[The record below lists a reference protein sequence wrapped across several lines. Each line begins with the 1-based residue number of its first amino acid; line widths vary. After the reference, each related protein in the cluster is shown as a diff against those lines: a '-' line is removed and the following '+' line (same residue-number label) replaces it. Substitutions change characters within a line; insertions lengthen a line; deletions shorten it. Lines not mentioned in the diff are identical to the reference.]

1 MKTYKLFPKKLPHT
15 IVLFVLFY
23 IFIAAIL
30 GILFYQGS
38 QSPKVLNAARFFPI
52 PVAKVDGQFIWA
64 RKFIEYR
71 SFMENFIA
79 RSSEAGQ
86 AVSLEQS
93 LDHQVVDML
102 VQNFIIRKIADDF
115 DVSIS
120 KLEIDEA
127 YKNLLVLENGE
138 GLKEE
143 VSEDELQTILEEL
156 YGSDSFRLREFIGI
170 TLLENKIKS
179 SVIEQVKFRH
189 ILVAT
194 EKEANNLISQLKNK
208 KDFATLAKE
217 FSKDA
222 STRDE
227 GGEVSFVSRADLED
241 EVLQEALFSSDVGLA
256 DKPVKAKDG
265 FHVIE
270 VIEKKGSVLGT
281 FSQLVETYRSR
292 LGVDI
297 LISLD

>member
-1 MKTYKLFPKKLPHT
+1 MKTYKFFPKKLPHV

-23 IFIAAIL
+23 IFVAATL
-30 GILFYQGS
+30 GILFYQGN

-79 RSSEAGQ
+79 RSSEAGE
-86 AVSLEQS
+86 ALSLEQS
-93 LDHQVVDML
+93 LDRQVVDML
-102 VQNFIIRKIADDF
+102 VQNFIINKIADDF
-115 DVSIS
+115 DISIS
-120 KLEIDEA
+120 AAEIDEA
-127 YKNLLVLENGE
+127 YKNLLILENGE
-138 GLKEE
+138 GPSEE
-143 VSEDELQTILEEL
+143 VSEEELQTILEEL
-156 YGSDSFRLREFIGI
+156 YGSDSFRLKEFIGI

-179 SVIEQVKFRH
+179 NVIEQVKFRH

-194 EKEANNLISQLKNK
+194 EKEATSLISELKDN
-208 KDFATLAKE
+208 KDFAALAKE

-222 STRDE
+222 STRNR
-227 GGEVSFVSRADLED
+227 GGEVGFVSRADLED
-241 EVLQEALFSSDVGLA
+241 EALQEALFGNGVGLLE
-256 DKPVKAKDG
+256 DSVKAKDG

-270 VIEKKGSVLGT
+270 ILEKKGSVPGT
-281 FSQLVETYRSR
+281 FTQLVQTYRTR

-297 LISLD
+297 LIPLD

>member
-208 KDFATLAKE
+208 KDFAALAKE

-241 EVLQEALFSSDVGLA
+241 EVLQEALFSSDVGLV

-292 LGVDI
+292 FGVDI